1 MCKLGRLDVTV
12 NSGKRG
18 RYSTNGDPPNKD
30 IKKPRK
36 GEINFLPQ
44 YPEGLDDHN
53 LEAARQVCC
62 EFTRV
67 VGKNLKENFFE
78 ALDRFSP
85 NLMDLFR
92 KKKGLSGQV
101 LTDLLRQTKTTEPT
115 DIRCLCLRGLPVVLG
130 DDPSAFFKTCSDATD
145 KDLYSETSVGILCID
160 EHPQLNPS
168 RVSIVLEGSVVM
180 EELANLPQA
189 FCVLFGL
196 IYALHLDYPKCMK
209 STFHFIQQVTC
220 GQEDGGH
227 DGCVPG
233 FQLKHYQ
240 VVHSGPFRKGQ
251 SLLQVEFDD
260 CEGNEDVT
268 FRVSD
273 PSFTVDED
281 LNVLP
286 VTDVLHTG
294 PVMFVH
300 GVSAHADDTAQVDI
314 SGHPVTLPRTL
325 RDILGVGEKQPYRTK
340 RSLLVPPMIVTE
352 NQRAP
357 FPRNIGK
364 QPLKLPTI
372 QHHFLLCPCKFDAE
386 PSVSSTLVISMER
399 SGSHIFQLTG
409 PGADRDPRGL
419 FTIDIHTGDVSV
431 SRSLDREAIDSYQ
444 PDECWGV
451 QRDASC

>member
-209 STFHFIQQVTC
+209 STFHFIQQVMLNL
-220 GQEDGGH
+220 GRVELK
-227 DGCVPG
+227 PKILSLKN
-233 FQLKHYQ
+233 QL
-240 VVHSGPFRKGQ
+240 
-251 SLLQVEFDD
+251 
-260 CEGNEDVT
+260 
-268 FRVSD
+268 
-273 PSFTVDED
+273 
-281 LNVLP
+281 
-286 VTDVLHTG
+286 
-294 PVMFVH
+294 
-300 GVSAHADDTAQVDI
+300 
-314 SGHPVTLPRTL
+314 
-325 RDILGVGEKQPYRTK
+325 
-340 RSLLVPPMIVTE
+340 
-352 NQRAP
+352 
-357 FPRNIGK
+357 
-364 QPLKLPTI
+364 
-372 QHHFLLCPCKFDAE
+372 
-386 PSVSSTLVISMER
+386 SV
-399 SGSHIFQLTG
+399 
-409 PGADRDPRGL
+409 
-419 FTIDIHTGDVSV
+419 
-431 SRSLDREAIDSYQ
+431 
-444 PDECWGV
+444 
-451 QRDASC
+451 